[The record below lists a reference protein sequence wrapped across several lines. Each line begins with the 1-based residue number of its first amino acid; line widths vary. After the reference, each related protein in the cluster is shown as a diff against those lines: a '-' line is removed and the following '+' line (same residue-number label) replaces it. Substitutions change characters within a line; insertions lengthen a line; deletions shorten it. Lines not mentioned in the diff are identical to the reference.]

1 MLGEGGAKS
10 CRREKLDRYGEL
22 TEEGGGFAVA
32 RGDQV
37 LERLE
42 LPCGGA
48 MWGQPAAQ
56 PKKTPPHK

>member
-32 RGDQV
+32 VRADDREV
-37 LERLE
+37 LARLE
-42 LPCGGA
+42 LKAHIFYDRPIAEINGEV
-48 MWGQPAAQ
+48 
-56 PKKTPPHK
+56 